1 MRSPRHR
8 SSKIPKVLTMKI
20 DGLEFHGADEGDAG
34 LGHQFGGTYYH
45 SFVEGMCYELGE
57 GISTSG
63 YGSVDGLQQLDAE
76 HVFAGLNRILR
87 SVRIDAAPLDV
98 NPVPSPSI
106 GSFAVSLR
114 QNSPAGTYRVSW
126 NAYGSDAD
134 HVWLSLGQGLF
145 VSSVTLLEIARLAH
159 QKRIQ
164 LTPNLEAF
172 LSEVER
178 RFSVLP
184 ITGRICVQAFKFPAN
199 FPKDP
204 ADRVI
209 GATAVIEGLNLVTA
223 DEAIRQSKAVPTI
236 W

>member
-1 MRSPRHR
+1 L
-8 SSKIPKVLTMKI
+8 IL
-20 DGLEFHGADEGDAG
+20 
-34 LGHQFGGTYYH
+34 
-45 SFVEGMCYELGE
+45 
-57 GISTSG
+57 
-63 YGSVDGLQQLDAE
+63 LDT
-76 HVFAGLNRILR
+76 HVVI
-87 SVRIDAAPLDV
+87 
-98 NPVPSPSI
+98 
-106 GSFAVSLR
+106 
-114 QNSPAGTYRVSW
+114 
-126 NAYGSDAD
+126 
-134 HVWLSLGQGLF
+134 WLSQDQRRISSRARDAITNTREGGQGLF

>member
-1 MRSPRHR
+1 M
-8 SSKIPKVLTMKI
+8 IL
-20 DGLEFHGADEGDAG
+20 
-34 LGHQFGGTYYH
+34 
-45 SFVEGMCYELGE
+45 
-57 GISTSG
+57 
-63 YGSVDGLQQLDAE
+63 LDT
-76 HVFAGLNRILR
+76 HVVI
-87 SVRIDAAPLDV
+87 
-98 NPVPSPSI
+98 
-106 GSFAVSLR
+106 
-114 QNSPAGTYRVSW
+114 
-126 NAYGSDAD
+126 
-134 HVWLSLGQGLF
+134 WLSQDQQRISSRARDAITNTREGGQGLF

-199 FPKDP
+199 FPKGP